1 MAVWTQSSRLGT
13 METATI
19 PNNKSRPWKQRKMRH
34 VALLPVLLLLVAALF
49 PDREV
54 TAEDS
59 LKIEDVINDNGVK
72 GLRATFQLNASREAI
87 WGLLTDYDRYTETF
101 TGIRSVEIIS
111 EDSQGARVRFKIKVA
126 FLSFDYTLQRDYVRP
141 YELITWRRTD
151 GDFRDLSGSWGI
163 LPGPAEGVQ
172 EVIYESFVDVGFL
185 VPTALVR
192 DGAAR
197 ELEETVTR
205 MRARL
210 EGD

>member
-1 MAVWTQSSRLGT
+1 
-13 METATI
+13 
-19 PNNKSRPWKQRKMRH
+19 MRH
-34 VALLPVLLLLVAALF
+34 PVLLSVLLLFGALLVPGSGVAA
-49 PDREV
+49 E
-54 TAEDS
+54 AS
-59 LKIEDVINDNGVK
+59 LNIEDVINDNGVK

-87 WGLLTDYDRYTETF
+87 WELLTDYDRYTETF
-101 TGIRSVEIIS
+101 TGIRSLEVIS
-111 EDSQGARVRFKIKVA
+111 ESDQGARVRFKIKVA

-141 YELITWRRTD
+141 YELITWHRTD

-163 LPGPAEGVQ
+163 ISGPAEGIQ

-197 ELEETVTR
+197 ELEKTVTR

-210 EGD
+210 EGG

>member
-1 MAVWTQSSRLGT
+1 MEIATTPDNISS
-13 METATI
+13 
-19 PNNKSRPWKQRKMRH
+19 PWKARTMRH
-34 VALLPVLLLLVAALF
+34 PVLLPVLLLLYLALV
-49 PDREV
+49 PGTGA
-54 TAEDS
+54 TAEES
-59 LKIEDVINDNGVK
+59 LNIEDVTNDKGVK
-72 GLRATFQLNASREAI
+72 GLRATFQLTASREAI
-87 WGLLTDYDRYTETF
+87 WELLTDYDRYTETF
-101 TGIRSVEIIS
+101 TGIRSLEVIS
-111 EDSQGARVRFKIKVA
+111 EDNLGARVRFKIKVA

-163 LPGPAEGVQ
+163 IPGPAEGIQ

-197 ELEETVTR
+197 ELEKTVTR

-210 EGD
+210 EGS